1 MAIKLLLTSLI
12 AVYAIIATIFIY
24 VKYREKNII
33 NIKGVVSTI
42 IASILLWLRQE
53 KFAILG
59 LRAMN

>member
-24 VKYREKNII
+24 VKYREQNII

-42 IASILLWLRQE
+42 IASILLWLYVFY
-53 KFAILG
+53 KYSVIYY
-59 LRAMN
+59 